1 MKNAV
6 QVFNFEQKQTR
17 IVMVDGEPWWVAKDV
32 AEALG
37 YSDSSLET
45 IGKLFAHIPE
55 EWADR
60 KRITVRSENGVEQE
74 RDVLCISEQ
83 GLYFFLGRSDKPKA
97 LPYQKWIAGD
107 VVPSIRKHGAYMTPQ
122 KVEEVLSNPDL
133 IIGLAQ
139 KLKDEQSRNTEL
151 AQENAALEARIAQD
165 RPKVLFAESVK
176 ASEGCITIGTLA
188 KILRQMG
195 IDMGRNRLYAFLRK
209 NGYLMRRKGADWNK
223 PTQKSIERGLF
234 EMLGETVN
242 RAGELLSKATSRVT
256 GKGQV
261 FFVTLFQHGD
271 DPNDMQLELF
281 PVMA

>member
-37 YSDSSLET
+37 YSGTSLET
-45 IGKLFAHIPE
+45 IGKLFAHVPE
-55 EWADR
+55 EWKDR
-60 KRITVRSENGVEQE
+60 KRIPTLGGEQE
-74 RDVLCISEQ
+74 MLCLSEQ

-122 KVEEVLSNPDL
+122 MAEEVLSNPDL

-261 FFVTLFQHGD
+261 YFVTLFQHGD

-281 PVMA
+281 PVVA